1 MRDSDTRY
9 KCAAAAQAD
18 AELNSVPRQHWSQVE
33 RMKLIKLSVRL
44 TLHVTACAKEI
55 AAQQYRSIYTGNDW
69 VARISAD
76 TVAWDYANQ
85 PCMHNNTISTDKTRN
100 IP

>member
-1 MRDSDTRY
+1 MRGSDTRY
-9 KCAAAAQAD
+9 KCAAAANQED

-55 AAQQYRSIYTGNDW
+55 AADKYSITYRSAAVSQYIYW
-69 VARISAD
+69 
-76 TVAWDYANQ
+76 Q
-85 PCMHNNTISTDKTRN
+85 
-100 IP
+100 